1 MLTDVEKQDEKFMKI
16 AFDEARMAA
25 AEGEIPVGTVV
36 VCQGAVIAR
45 ARNLTEKL
53 NDITA
58 HAEMQAIT
66 AAAAY
71 LGGKY
76 RTNAP
81 CT

>member
-25 AEGEIPVGTVV
+25 AEGEIPVGAVV

-45 ARNLTEKL
+45 ARNLTERL

-58 HAEMQAIT
+58 HAEMQA
-66 AAAAY
+66 
-71 LGGKY
+71 
-76 RTNAP
+76 
-81 CT
+81 